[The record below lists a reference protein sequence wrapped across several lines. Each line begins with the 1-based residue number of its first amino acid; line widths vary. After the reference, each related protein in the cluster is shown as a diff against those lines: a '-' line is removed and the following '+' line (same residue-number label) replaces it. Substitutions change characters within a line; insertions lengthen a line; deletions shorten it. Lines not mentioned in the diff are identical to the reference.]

1 MDITNFVMMET
12 GQPLHAFDFDFL
24 AENRIVVR
32 TAAEGEKFVT
42 LDEKER
48 TLGAEMLMICDGAK
62 AVGVGGVMGGLNSEI
77 EETTTRVLIEGA
89 YFNPVSIRRTSKKLG
104 LGTDASHRFERGVD
118 PEGTVRAVNRE
129 PAPGSRRGRGR
140 AVQWG

>member
-1 MDITNFVMMET
+1 MILN
-12 GQPLHAFDFDFL
+12 FL

-32 TAAEGEKFVT
+32 TAAEGEKFIT

-77 EETTTRVLIEGA
+77 EATTTRVLIEGA
-89 YFNPVSIRRTSKKLG
+89 YFNPVSIRRTSK
-104 LGTDASHRFERGVD
+104 SWV
-118 PEGTVRAVNRE
+118 
-129 PAPGSRRGRGR
+129 
-140 AVQWG
+140 